1 MEDRAVNVRLLSA
14 GNADSEVN
22 KLKLVSERSKLERM
36 CQQFNDKLGCVVP
49 FRLLPDG
56 LKEEY
61 RNLRKSKEVNVRLF
75 AILLLGIATKCR
87 DTFLLSRRIMND
99 LIDNAPIRDSGIGQQ
114 TYNGFISM
122 LLTYGILVCLEK
134 PTRNKAGR
142 YKLVNEV
149 YARLVI
155 DGSQLIEKIEVQ
167 EDAFASSDCEEDE
180 PVRAAVQEKVATPS
194 EEVNGDKDLVDSDNS
209 DKKPIEIKETVVEIK
224 SDTRKDSG
232 NDEANS
238 SYASDNKPSKSEV
251 AKPSSKTPTVY
262 KSLKRHLDLVKTA
275 LKDGASPL
283 DANLFNHGVTD
294 DPDMTKYF
302 NGIIVDWFEKI
313 NSEVNPDTKFSL
325 YKTFASVIVGELQ
338 SYEGLKA
345 KEWENNWIYKGI
357 CEFWNHDIGWFASPK
372 GERLNRP
379 ITYLYAIVKSN
390 WKSDQF

>member
-14 GNADSEVN
+14 GNATSDVN
-22 KLKLVSERSKLERM
+22 KSKLVTERSKLERM
-36 CQQFNDKLGCVVP
+36 CQQFQDKLVCVVP
-49 FRLLPDG
+49 FRLLPDS
-56 LKEEY
+56 LREEY

-87 DTFLLSRRIMND
+87 DTFLLSRRIMCE
-99 LIDNAPIRDSGIGQQ
+99 LIDNAPVRDSGIGQQ

-134 PTRNKAGR
+134 PTRNKAGS

-149 YARLVI
+149 YANLVI
-155 DGSQLIEKIEVQ
+155 DGSQLIEKVEVQ
-167 EDAFASSDCEEDE
+167 ENAFESSDCEEDE
-180 PVRAAVQEKVATPS
+180 PVKVDVQEEVAAPNV
-194 EEVNGDKDLVDSDNS
+194 EVVDDERPVDKTNS
-209 DKKPIEIKETVVEIK
+209 DKKHIEIKEPVVEVKADIK
-224 SDTRKDSG
+224 EESS
-232 NDEANS
+232 NDEVNNS
-238 SYASDNKPSKSEV
+238 SSPDNKLSESV
-251 AKPSSKTPTVY
+251 ETKPSSKTPPVY
-262 KSLKRHLDLVKTA
+262 KSLKRHLGLVRTA

-302 NGIIVDWFEKI
+302 NGIVVDWFEKI
-313 NSEVNPDTKFSL
+313 NGEDNPDTKFSL

-345 KEWENNWIYKGI
+345 KEWEPSWVFKGI
-357 CEFWNHDIGWFASPK
+357 CEFWSHDVGWFATPK

-390 WKSDQF
+390 WKSD

>member
-14 GNADSEVN
+14 GNATPEVN
-22 KLKLVSERSKLERM
+22 NSKLVNERSKLERM
-36 CQQFNDKLGCVVP
+36 CQQFNDKLGCVVS
-49 FRLLPDG
+49 FRLLPDS

-61 RNLRKSKEVNVRLF
+61 RILRKSKEINLRLF
-75 AILLLGIATKCR
+75 AILLLGIAAKCR
-87 DTFLLSRRIMND
+87 DEFLLSRRIMCE
-99 LIDNAPIRDSGIGQQ
+99 LIDNAPVRDSGIGQQ

-134 PTRNKAGR
+134 PTRNIAGR

-149 YARLVI
+149 YASLVI
-155 DGSQLIEKIEVQ
+155 DESQLIEKIAVR
-167 EDAFASSDCEEDE
+167 EDAFESSDCEEDE
-180 PVRAAVQEKVATPS
+180 PVKVDVQEEVAAPS
-194 EEVNGDKDLVDSDNS
+194 DEVIDGNDLIDRTNI
-209 DKKPIEIKETVVEIK
+209 DKKPIEIKEPVVEVK
-224 SDTRKDSG
+224 TDTKEDSG

-238 SYASDNKPSKSEV
+238 SYALDNKPSESVET
-251 AKPSSKTPTVY
+251 KPSSKTPPVY
-262 KSLKRHLDLVKTA
+262 KSLKRHLGLVRTA

-338 SYEGLKA
+338 SYEGLKN
-345 KEWENNWIYKGI
+345 KEWEPSWVYKGI
-357 CEFWNHDIGWFASPK
+357 CEFWSHDVGWFATPK

-390 WKSDQF
+390 WKSD